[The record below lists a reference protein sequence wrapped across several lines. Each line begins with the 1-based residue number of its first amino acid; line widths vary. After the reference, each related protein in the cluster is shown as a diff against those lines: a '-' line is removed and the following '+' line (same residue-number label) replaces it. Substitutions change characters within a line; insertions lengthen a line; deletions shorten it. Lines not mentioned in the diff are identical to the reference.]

1 MLSPDEIDRLL
12 VVTAHP
18 DDVDFGAAG
27 TIATLTDRGVQVT
40 YCLVTDGQA
49 GGFDDSIP
57 RPKMAA
63 IRREEQT
70 EAATHVGVDDLVFLG
85 QMDGEVVHGLELRH
99 AISRVIRQVRP
110 RVVIT
115 QSPELNLQRIY
126 SSHPDHVATGQS
138 TVAAVYPDARNP
150 YAFPELLTSGLE
162 PWSVDE
168 LWIMGHGS
176 PSDHVDVTA
185 QVDRKMAAL
194 HCHRSQHP
202 DPGAMDG
209 RVREWM
215 RMTASAAGLPEAS
228 SAEAFLVIDTR

>member
-1 MLSPDEIDRLL
+1 
-12 VVTAHP
+12 
-18 DDVDFGAAG
+18 
-27 TIATLTDRGVQVT
+27 
-40 YCLVTDGQA
+40 
-49 GGFDDSIP
+49 
-57 RPKMAA
+57 
-63 IRREEQT
+63 
-70 EAATHVGVDDLVFLG
+70 DLIFLG
-85 QMDGEVVHGLELRH
+85 LMDGEVVHGLELRH

-110 RVVIT
+110 RVVVT

-168 LWIMGHGS
+168 LWVMGHGES
-176 PSDHVDVTA
+176 SDVVDISA
-185 QVDRKMAAL
+185 HIDRKMAAL

-202 DPGAMDG
+202 DPEAMDG

-215 RMTASAAGLPEAS
+215 RGTASAAGLGGGAY
-228 SAEAFLVIDTR
+228 AEAFLVVDTR